1 MSNSQINL
9 PKTAFS
15 MKANLP
21 AREPEIL
28 EYWQKINLYRE
39 LRNSSKGKEKF
50 VLHDGPPYANGN
62 IHMGTALNKILKDII
77 VKFHQMDGKDSIYVP
92 GWDCHGLP
100 IEWKIEEQYKKNK
113 KNKNDVPIVEF
124 RKECRLFA
132 EKWIE
137 VHKGQF
143 KRLGVVGDWE
153 NYYSTMSFDAE
164 AQIVRELGKFLKE
177 GSLYRG
183 FKPVLWSTVEKTALA
198 DAEVERVLSMADG
211 ALLLIDSAEGV
222 MPQTKFV
229 LSKALKQGLKPIV
242 VINKLDKADQ
252 RANEVL
258 DETFDLFV
266 SLDANEEQLDF
277 PVLYASGRSGWADT
291 EVDGPRENL
300 NPLLDL
306 ILDHVKPAK
315 FEKEKPFAMLST
327 LLYADSFLGRSLVG
341 RITQG
346 TAKANQSIKAINL
359 NGEKVDEGKLT
370 KIFRYEGTKKVP
382 IEVGEAGD
390 IVVIAGLENANV
402 ADTICDLD
410 VNEPISATPIDPPT
424 MSITITVNTS
434 PLAGKEGKKLTS
446 TQIRDRLLQEAQ
458 NNVGI
463 TFAENNGN
471 DSFVV
476 SGRGELMLEI
486 LLTQMRREGFEMTVS
501 PPKVLYQTDES
512 GKKLEPI
519 EEITMD
525 LDEEYSSKV
534 IDSMNRRKGKLIDLK
549 DTGKDKKRLI
559 FHAPTRGLMGYTSR
573 FLTLTKG
580 NGVINRIFHSYG
592 PFEGEMEGRRNGA
605 LIAMEQGKAVAFAIF
620 NLQARGE
627 MFVTHNDPVYPGM
640 IVGLSPKPG
649 DMIINVMKGKK
660 LTNMRTQGTDENVVL
675 TPVRKMSIAEQLS
688 MLNTDEALEITPESC
703 RLRKSILD
711 PHERKRSEKSGAA
724 A

>member
-1 MSNSQINL
+1 MN
-9 PKTAFS
+9 
-15 MKANLP
+15 
-21 AREPEIL
+21 
-28 EYWQKINLYRE
+28 
-39 LRNSSKGKEKF
+39 
-50 VLHDGPPYANGN
+50 
-62 IHMGTALNKILKDII
+62 KDIRNI
-77 VKFHQMDGKDSIYVP
+77 TIIAHVDHGKTTLIDNLMKQSGSFRENEVVDERLMDSGELEKERGITILAKPASINWKNSRINIIDTP
-92 GWDCHGLP
+92 GHRD
-100 IEWKIEEQYKKNK
+100 
-113 KNKNDVPIVEF
+113 
-124 RKECRLFA
+124 FA
-132 EKWIE
+132 
-137 VHKGQF
+137 
-143 KRLGVVGDWE
+143 
-153 NYYSTMSFDAE
+153 
-164 AQIVRELGKFLKE
+164 
-177 GSLYRG
+177 
-183 FKPVLWSTVEKTALA
+183 
-198 DAEVERVLSMADG
+198 AEVERVLSMADG

-242 VINKLDKADQ
+242 VINKLDKSDQ

-277 PVLYASGRSGWADT
+277 PVLYASGRSGWADK
-291 EVDGPRENL
+291 EIDGPRENL
-300 NPLLDL
+300 NPLLDQ
-306 ILDHVKPAK
+306 IIDHVKPAELDK
-315 FEKEKPFAMLST
+315 TKPFAMLST
-327 LLYADSFLGRSLVG
+327 LLYADNFLGRSLVG
-341 RITQG
+341 KIAQG

-359 NGEKVDEGKLT
+359 KGEKVDEGRLT

-382 IEVGEAGD
+382 IEIGEAGD
-390 IVVIAGLENANV
+390 IVVVAGLEKANV
-402 ADTICDLD
+402 ADTICNLE
-410 VNEPISATPIDPPT
+410 VNDPIRATPIDPPT

-434 PLAGKEGKKLTS
+434 PLAGTEGKKLTS
-446 TQIRDRLLQEAQ
+446 TQIRDRLVQEAQ

-463 TFAENNGN
+463 TFTESDGS

-501 PPKVLYQTDES
+501 PPKVLYKKDES

-519 EEITMD
+519 EEITID
-525 LDEEYSSKV
+525 LDEEHSSKI
-534 IDSMNRRKGKLIDLK
+534 IDSMNRRKGKLIELK
-549 DTGKDKKRLI
+549 DTGKNKKRLI
-559 FHAPTRGLMGYTSR
+559 FHAPTRGLMGFTSK

-580 NGVINRIFHSYG
+580 NGVINRIFHAYG

-605 LIAMEQGKAVAFAIF
+605 LISMEQGKAVAFAIF

-649 DMIINVMKGKK
+649 DLIINVMKGKK

-703 RLRKSILD
+703 RLRKAILD
-711 PHERKRSEKSGAA
+711 PHERKRSEKPGAA

>member
-1 MSNSQINL
+1 MSNNIRNITIIAHVDHGKTTLIDNLMKQSGSFRENEVVDERLMDSGELEKERGITILAKPASINW
-9 PKTAFS
+9 KS
-15 MKANLP
+15 S
-21 AREPEIL
+21 R
-28 EYWQKINLYRE
+28 IN
-39 LRNSSKGKEKF
+39 
-50 VLHDGPPYANGN
+50 
-62 IHMGTALNKILKDII
+62 II
-77 VKFHQMDGKDSIYVP
+77 DTP
-92 GWDCHGLP
+92 GHRD
-100 IEWKIEEQYKKNK
+100 
-113 KNKNDVPIVEF
+113 
-124 RKECRLFA
+124 FA
-132 EKWIE
+132 
-137 VHKGQF
+137 
-143 KRLGVVGDWE
+143 
-153 NYYSTMSFDAE
+153 
-164 AQIVRELGKFLKE
+164 
-177 GSLYRG
+177 
-183 FKPVLWSTVEKTALA
+183 
-198 DAEVERVLSMADG
+198 AEVERVLSMADG
-211 ALLLIDSAEGV
+211 ALLLIDSSEGV

-242 VINKLDKADQ
+242 VINKLDKSDQ

-266 SLDANEEQLDF
+266 NLDANEDQLDF
-277 PVLYASGRSGWADT
+277 PVLYASGRSGWADND
-291 EVDGPRENL
+291 VDGPRKNL
-300 NPLLDL
+300 NPLLDQ
-306 ILDHVKPAK
+306 IIDHVKPAEL
-315 FEKEKPFAMLST
+315 EKSKPFAMLTT

-346 TAKANQSIKAINL
+346 TAKANQAIKAINL
-359 NGEKVDEGKLT
+359 KGEKVDEGRLT
-370 KIFRYEGTKKVP
+370 KIFRFEGTKKVP

-390 IVVIAGLENANV
+390 IVVVAGLEKANV
-402 ADTICDLD
+402 ADTICDLE
-410 VNEPISATPIDPPT
+410 VNEPIKATPIDPPT

-434 PLAGKEGKKLTS
+434 PLAGTEGKKLTS
-446 TQIRDRLLQEAQ
+446 TQIRDRLIQEAQ

-463 TFAENNGN
+463 TFQENEGN
-471 DSFVV
+471 DSFIV

-501 PPKVLYQTDES
+501 PPKVLYKKDENGS
-512 GKKLEPI
+512 KLEPI

-525 LDEEYSSKV
+525 LDEEHSSKI
-534 IDSMNRRKGKLIDLK
+534 IDSMNRRKGKLIELK
-549 DTGKDKKRLI
+549 DTGKNKKRLI

-580 NGVINRIFHSYG
+580 NGVINRIFHAYG

-605 LIAMEQGKAVAFAIF
+605 LISMEQGKAVAFAIF

-703 RLRKSILD
+703 RLRKAILD
-711 PHERKRSEKSGAA
+711 PHERKRKEKSGAA